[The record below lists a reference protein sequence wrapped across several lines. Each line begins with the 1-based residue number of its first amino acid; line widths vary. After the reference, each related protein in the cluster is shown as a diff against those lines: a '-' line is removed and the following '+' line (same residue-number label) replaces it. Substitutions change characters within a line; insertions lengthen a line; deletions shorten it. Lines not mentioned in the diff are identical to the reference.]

1 MYVQARAIHELA
13 NKVFHVLK
21 TNPENFAS
29 EFSGTR
35 RRSMRKALRDDS
47 IAKSGVCPSASA
59 FRTSNG
65 KGPAAFHF
73 NGSFHLAALVVIVT
87 QYIYIF
93 LIVVVVKHTGSG
105 DGRVADRRDA
115 YLRNKED
122 HPQTYN
128 SSSRAQLVL
137 VTRFHADK

>member
-1 MYVQARAIHELA
+1 MYVQARAIHDLA

-21 TNPENFAS
+21 TNPENFAT

-59 FRTSNG
+59 FRTSDR

-73 NGSFHLAALVVIVT
+73 NGNFCIAALVVLIVT
-87 QYIYIF
+87 QYIYDSYCG
-93 LIVVVVKHTGSG
+93 KTS
-105 DGRVADRRDA
+105 RKRRW
-115 YLRNKED
+115 
-122 HPQTYN
+122 
-128 SSSRAQLVL
+128 
-137 VTRFHADK
+137 